1 MSVPAGRRVCRG
13 TTQKQNFLPR
23 LAAHT
28 RRTASYTLVG
38 PSAIL
43 HGRPGLLHPVR
54 PGCREV
60 PVDFLE
66 RIFGIAPD
74 GGSGWFEVLL
84 FLLPIAGIAWIVR
97 QRRRDQDGQ
106 D

>member
-1 MSVPAGRRVCRG
+1 M
-13 TTQKQNFLPR
+13 
-23 LAAHT
+23 
-28 RRTASYTLVG
+28 
-38 PSAIL
+38 
-43 HGRPGLLHPVR
+43 
-54 PGCREV
+54 
-60 PVDFLE
+60 DFLE